1 MKTKRFTALLISI
14 LMILQMFVVA
24 VAAEETT
31 TSGTCGENVT
41 WTLANGVL
49 TISGTGPIKD
59 FGYSEEK
66 PWDTTAITSIVI
78 KEGVTGIG
86 TLAFANCT
94 SLTSITLADS
104 VTYLNYGAFN
114 SCSALTDIKISKG
127 IKSIDVGIFGE
138 LRSLENWV
146 CDEDNEYFCVIDG
159 VLYNK
164 DQTKVISF
172 PRGKTTQWTNI
183 PDTLKT
189 IGEYAFTYSK
199 LTDTVTLPDT
209 VTTIEPRAFIYSFDI
224 PNVVFPD
231 GLLTIGEK
239 AFWNCFGLTTISIP
253 ASVTTIGEAAFGASP
268 NISEII
274 VNENNQNYMS
284 ENGILFNK
292 NKTMLYSYPSKKT
305 DTSYTMP
312 DSVTSLGISAFSNN
326 AYLTS
331 ITLSANLTSISTSAF
346 SQCTG
351 LTSVTIPNGVTK
363 IGQEAFVLC
372 SGLESVTLPVSIT
385 SIDSYVFDRC
395 TALQT
400 VIFEGHAPT
409 EWRWNIFNGIS
420 DFTINFYEHAN
431 GFTTP
436 TWTAPDNVVYNT
448 VMLPHEHHLPT
459 HVEQVDST
467 CKNAGTAEHWA
478 CGCGVL
484 FTNAAGTDETTLEEL
499 TLPVDSDKHGETEI
513 RDAVAATEET
523 DGYTGDTYCVD
534 CNTKIAEGSTIKVI
548 RGTCGENLTWTLVDG
563 VLTISGTGPIKDFSW
578 NEEKPWD
585 ESAVTS
591 IVIGNGVTGIGE
603 FAFSNCEFATSITIA
618 DTVTYIG
625 GSAFDRCWDIQTIKL
640 PNALESIDSG
650 AFAGLHG
657 LKNWECDD
665 SNKNYCVI
673 DGVLYN
679 KEKTELISFPAGRGT
694 MTEEIPETLTTIGES
709 AFIYSSIYDSVTI
722 PDTVTEIKSRAFIY
736 SDISGVSFPEGLVT
750 IGESAFWNCNQLTT
764 VTIPENVQTIGDS
777 AFTSSMKLT
786 EILVHAD
793 NAHFASKDGV
803 LFNKDYTELVLYP
816 YAKTPVSYTV
826 PEGVTNIRR
835 KAFYNTSSLTSIV
848 LPESLVNIEQ
858 EAFMECGNLASIN
871 IPKNVT
877 GIGFFAF
884 AFCRNLTSV
893 TFEGPAPITWGG
905 NLFDGASPDITIY
918 CYEGNEGWTIPTW
931 RAPNGAIY
939 NIVMLDEDGNKVC
952 APDHPEIINRGNC
965 GSNLSWMLDT
975 NGCLTISGTGDM
987 WWDPLGAVKSE
998 IKSVVIEDGVTLIG
1012 GYAFADC
1019 PQLASVTIGKDV
1031 TTIGR
1036 SSFENC
1042 DALQQ
1047 VFIPSTV
1054 KIIDEYAF
1062 ANCNRL
1068 TSVTISNGVEM
1079 IRCSAFRECFALTEI
1094 VIPDSVTTIELYAFE
1109 NCPALESV
1117 TLSNNLTVIRDSA
1130 FRTCTALKEI
1140 VIPDSVKT
1148 IEVCAFQGCSSLES
1162 VEIGDS
1168 VTFIGD
1174 AAFMECKALT
1184 SLTLGDSL
1192 EYIDVSAFRD
1202 CTALTKVVIP
1212 DSVTEI
1218 GIWAFAGCSVL
1229 ERLELGDAL
1238 TTIGDS
1244 AFRDCTALTE
1254 IIIPDSVTE
1263 IGIWAFAGCSALE
1276 RLELGDALTKIGEF
1290 AFVDNVKLKA
1300 VVIPENVEEIGECAF
1315 IACTSME
1322 SLVFENCKPVVGNF
1336 AFEQCDS
1343 LQYVDLGNAVTDIGV
1358 AEFLS
1363 CRNLN
1368 AVYFGGAAPK
1378 SIAEAAFAQTAPDM
1392 KFYFYEGAE
1401 GWTSPIWV
1409 GPNGHGY
1416 ATVALPVGTEIPV
1429 ESEISDLESIP
1440 FVEADT
1446 IVVDGKKDAVYE
1458 DGADLLINNRVA
1470 HLATTGAIASASM
1483 MTNNGLVYL
1492 YVDVID
1498 PQVVEPSPEIQAN
1511 EPWVADSVEFLFH
1524 ANNNVHQFRV
1534 DVADFLSYYRNHN
1547 GIIQAYG
1554 AEAEKYFVAHNV
1566 VPTENGY
1573 AIEFCIDTKMFGV
1586 SAGDTIGL
1594 QLQLNDMTA
1603 EGGRSCYNYR
1613 ATDNAFIIEN
1623 FDKVKIGIDE
1633 KYKGHLEMLGSN
1645 IGEVPY
1651 IKPGSIEI
1659 DGQYSSV
1666 WDNALK
1672 VEIDQFNYGDEN
1684 ASTRGTAYMYWT
1696 EGKWYL
1702 FVDVKDAD
1710 VVTPDLEKQTSAP
1723 WVTDSV
1729 ELFFDFAHEHSEL
1742 VKQFRIDCSGYPSYY
1757 EEDGN
1762 IWAYGND
1769 AKEYFDKYVVVKDA
1783 DGYNIE
1789 MVVNL
1794 SKFGLT
1800 YGDEIG
1806 LQLQINDVASS
1817 NPAEVYSCWNM
1828 HQSKGAG
1835 SWDADLY
1842 DYVTLEAPEIIKVE
1856 IPVTE
1861 NKDTI
1866 SVEVKDAAVQ
1876 GSTVTVNTVNTDALA
1891 SVFDTPA
1898 IEPDDGEDSGDT
1910 ETKPTTPANTVTIDV
1925 SNVKSEDS
1933 AEPEKVQQVTV
1944 PAAVVDTIKKAAES
1958 NNVEDAKLAVHL
1970 STGSIIIDKTT
1981 MDVISKAAESEEGI
1995 TTSLS
2000 LVIDDAEDNLNEVQ
2014 ETALEN
2020 EVVFGKLALHMEVTK
2035 TDSAGVSETEKIS
2048 DFGGGTVQLEIPFEI
2063 PEGYAESGFTV
2074 YYLEKDGTLTAME
2087 TQYSNGKITWT
2098 TGHFSDYII
2107 LYKEPPKEPI
2117 KINIDQIIA
2126 DFSNDLRN
2134 HMINA
2139 GRDFCDTVVDVGSD
2153 VCKDVVE
2160 DVRSLFEKA
2169 GNCAINRVQKKIQDI
2184 KNSMNIDI
2192 ESIKNSM
2199 NILIR

>member
-94 SLTSITLADS
+94 SLTAITLADS

-253 ASVTTIGEAAFGASP
+253 ANVTTIGEAAFGASP

-591 IVIGNGVTGIGE
+591 IVIENGVTGIGE

-835 KAFYNTSSLTSIV
+835 KAFYNTSSLTSV
-848 LPESLVNIEQ
+848 LLPESLSNIEE
-858 EAFMECGNLASIN
+858 EAFMECKNLTSIT
-871 IPKNVT
+871 IPQNVT

-884 AFCRNLTSV
+884 AFCNNLSSI
-893 TFEGPAPITWGG
+893 TFEGAAPITWGG
-905 NLFDGASPDITIY
+905 NLFDGASPYMTIY

-931 RAPNGAIY
+931 KAPNGAIY
-939 NIVMLDEDGNKVC
+939 NTVMLDEDGNEVG
-952 APDHPEIINRGNC
+952 APDHPEIINRGTC
-965 GSNLSWMLDT
+965 GTNLSWMLDT
-975 NGCLTISGTGDM
+975 NGCLIISGTGDM

-1036 SSFENC
+1036 SSFINC

-1148 IEVCAFQGCSSLES
+1148 IEVCAFQGCTALES
-1162 VEIGDS
+1162 VKIGNS
-1168 VTFIGD
+1168 VTLVGD
-1174 AAFMECKALT
+1174 AAFLDCSALESVVIGNAVT
-1184 SLTLGDSL
+1184 K
-1192 EYIDVSAFRD
+1192 IDESAFRN
-1202 CTALTKVVIP
+1202 
-1212 DSVTEI
+1212 
-1218 GIWAFAGCSVL
+1218 
-1229 ERLELGDAL
+1229 
-1238 TTIGDS
+1238 
-1244 AFRDCTALTE
+1244 CTALTE
-1254 IIIPDSVTE
+1254 IIIPNGVTE

-1276 RLELGDALTKIGEF
+1276 T
-1290 AFVDNVKLKA
+1290 VKLSKNLLSIGDNA
-1300 VVIPENVEEIGECAF
+1300 FYQCFKLNVV
-1315 IACTSME
+1315 
-1322 SLVFENCKPVVGNF
+1322 
-1336 AFEQCDS
+1336 
-1343 LQYVDLGNAVTDIGV
+1343 
-1358 AEFLS
+1358 
-1363 CRNLN
+1363 R
-1368 AVYFGGAAPK
+1368 FGGAAPT
-1378 SIAEAAFAQTAPDM
+1378 SIAESAFWETADDLM
-1392 KFYFYEGAE
+1392 FYYIEGAD
-1401 GWTSPIWV
+1401 GWTTPKWTSSDGVIYNTV
-1409 GPNGHGY
+1409 AEPNG
-1416 ATVALPVGTEIPV
+1416 
-1429 ESEISDLESIP
+1429 
-1440 FVEADT
+1440 
-1446 IVVDGKKDAVYE
+1446 
-1458 DGADLLINNRVA
+1458 
-1470 HLATTGAIASASM
+1470 
-1483 MTNNGLVYL
+1483 
-1492 YVDVID
+1492 
-1498 PQVVEPSPEIQAN
+1498 
-1511 EPWVADSVEFLFH
+1511 
-1524 ANNNVHQFRV
+1524 
-1534 DVADFLSYYRNHN
+1534 
-1547 GIIQAYG
+1547 
-1554 AEAEKYFVAHNV
+1554 EKPIY
-1566 VPTENGY
+1566 
-1573 AIEFCIDTKMFGV
+1573 
-1586 SAGDTIGL
+1586 
-1594 QLQLNDMTA
+1594 
-1603 EGGRSCYNYR
+1603 
-1613 ATDNAFIIEN
+1613 
-1623 FDKVKIGIDE
+1623 
-1633 KYKGHLEMLGSN
+1633 
-1645 IGEVPY
+1645 
-1651 IKPGSIEI
+1651 
-1659 DGQYSSV
+1659 
-1666 WDNALK
+1666 
-1672 VEIDQFNYGDEN
+1672 
-1684 ASTRGTAYMYWT
+1684 
-1696 EGKWYL
+1696 
-1702 FVDVKDAD
+1702 
-1710 VVTPDLEKQTSAP
+1710 
-1723 WVTDSV
+1723 
-1729 ELFFDFAHEHSEL
+1729 
-1742 VKQFRIDCSGYPSYY
+1742 
-1757 EEDGN
+1757 
-1762 IWAYGND
+1762 
-1769 AKEYFDKYVVVKDA
+1769 
-1783 DGYNIE
+1783 
-1789 MVVNL
+1789 
-1794 SKFGLT
+1794 
-1800 YGDEIG
+1800 
-1806 LQLQINDVASS
+1806 
-1817 NPAEVYSCWNM
+1817 
-1828 HQSKGAG
+1828 
-1835 SWDADLY
+1835 
-1842 DYVTLEAPEIIKVE
+1842 
-1856 IPVTE
+1856 IPVT
-1861 NKDTI
+1861 KDDETV
-1866 SVEVKDAAVQ
+1866 SVEVKDAVIQ
-1876 GSTVTVNTVNTDALA
+1876 GNMVTVKDVNIESLET
-1891 SVFDTPA
+1891 VFDTPVA
-1898 IEPDDGEDSGDT
+1898 KPDEGGDSENI
-1910 ETKPTTPANTVTIDV
+1910 ETKPVAPANTVTIDV
-1925 SNVKSEDS
+1925 SSVQSEES
-1933 AEPEKVQQVTV
+1933 AETEKVQQITV
-1944 PAAVVDTIKKAAES
+1944 PAAVVDTIKAAAEK

-1981 MDVISKAAESEEGI
+1981 MDVISKVAEAEEGK
-1995 TTSLS
+1995 TTTLS
-2000 LVIDDAEDNLNEVQ
+2000 LIIDDADDNLNEVQ
-2014 ETALEN
+2014 QTSLEN
-2020 EVVFGKLALHMEVTK
+2020 IAEDQVVFGKLEVIMEVTK
-2035 TDSAGVSETEKIS
+2035 TDNTTNDTESEKIH
-2048 DFGGGTVQLEIPFEI
+2048 DFNGGTVQLEVPFEI

-2074 YYLEKDGTLTAME
+2074 YYLDDEGILTPME
-2087 TQYSNGKITWT
+2087 TQYSNGKITWK
-2098 TGHFSDYII
+2098 TGHFSDYVI
-2107 LYKEPPKEPI
+2107 LYKEPTVEEVPEDPWTEMPREPI
-2117 KINIDQIIA
+2117 IIDVDQIVDDLMDNICNRITDISDRLQKTAEDAGKQLVDRLKETAITYVKDKVNDLAQCLNIDLCK
-2126 DFSNDLRN
+2126 LR
-2134 HMINA
+2134 
-2139 GRDFCDTVVDVGSD
+2139 
-2153 VCKDVVE
+2153 K
-2160 DVRSLFEKA
+2160 
-2169 GNCAINRVQKKIQDI
+2169 DI
-2184 KNSMNIDI
+2184 KYYCNLMP
-2192 ESIKNSM
+2192 
-2199 NILIR
+2199 